1 MCEWC
6 GLMGRMHACIYLIR
20 GRQPVYLDH
29 TRTHTCL
36 TSELAHP
43 DTRARRAPLRV
54 SGPRLRGRAVAREHR
69 SPRHRGAAG
78 GGLSPSLD
86 PTSTCHNSQSLYA
99 RGTNIFRQKNS
110 HKAHYQFLLSHAL
123 HSYSTEGVAAR
134 TSTSFLHKS
143 NGSGASGSFF
153 FLLRGGFAAP
163 PRYPY
168 GNASVSSTLPPSACA
183 RASRAASTRSC
194 RVSAAT
200 ETAHRSRVLRVC
212 SACSLSRGAR

>member
-1 MCEWC
+1 MWC
-6 GLMGRMHACIYLIR
+6 ASGVASWAVCMHAYTLYGGDSLFILTT
-20 GRQPVYLDH
+20 PAH
-29 TRTHTCL
+29 

-86 PTSTCHNSQSLYA
+86 PTSTCHNSQSHCGTWHKHISTKELSQSTLSISPLACTTLIFY
-99 RGTNIFRQKNS
+99 RGRRG
-110 HKAHYQFLLSHAL
+110 AHL
-123 HSYSTEGVAAR
+123 HIVSAV
-134 TSTSFLHKS
+134 HKS
-143 NGSGASGSFF
+143 NGSGIWVFHEGPGLVAGP
-153 FLLRGGFAAP
+153 P
-163 PRYPY
+163 PRRPY
-168 GNASVSSTLPPSACA
+168 GSASVSSNLPPSACA
-183 RASRAASTRSC
+183 RASCAASTRSC